1 MPSELRQALLANGR
15 PATIRRCCVVK
26 WEWIFF
32 ANVFMAC
39 VSFSVV
45 MPSLW
50 LYLSSLGAT
59 QTFYATVVASYSI
72 GEAIG
77 SVTLGALS
85 NFCSTKTTLA
95 CCALISLSGALSYA
109 LADFVFVAISPNAAP
124 AVVLA
129 ARLLQGI
136 GSGGQACTNSLLQK
150 QPRVPQTP
158 ILSHLSDKEP
168 TIFPW
173 HFPVPPSRAT
183 FPCHF
188 PVCDTAISS
197 PPHPNPTP
205 PHPAPQL

>member
-1 MPSELRQALLANGR
+1 MQVASFATMPSELRQALLANGR

-50 LYLSSLGAT
+50 LYISSLGAT
-59 QTFYATVVASYSI
+59 RTFYATVVASYSI

-173 HFPVPPSRAT
+173 HFSRAT
-183 FPCHF
+183 FPCHL
-188 PVCDTAISS
+188 PVSLS
-197 PPHPNPTP
+197 RV
-205 PHPAPQL
+205 